1 MQGSVTSLVYLEL
14 FRAVSL
20 VSMLIISTLCYCGNI
35 PANRTNK
42 SMAKEGAGT
51 MENNLEGKRQPGKP
65 RILIVGGVAGGASCA
80 ARARRMSE
88 KAEIVVF
95 ERGPYVSFANCGLPY
110 YVGDV
115 ITDEKDLLIAT
126 PELFRRRFN
135 IEVRLRSEVS
145 SIDREK
151 HEIEVR
157 NGLTGEAYRES
168 YDALVLATGAAP
180 VRPPIPGIDLPGI
193 FSLRTIPDSRQI
205 REQIAERQAKRAVV
219 VGGGFIGLETT
230 ENLVRRG
237 LSVTIV
243 EMLAQVMPPIDP
255 EMAVPIQEH
264 LTANGVSLCLGDGV
278 AGFEQDPKGSTI
290 SVVTKSGGRHVCDMV
305 LLAIGVRPEIA
316 LAKEANLEVGQL
328 GGIRVDDQMHTSDER
343 IWAVGD
349 AVEVRNFVSGEWSLF
364 PLAGVANRQGRIA
377 ADVILGREAKF
388 RGVQGTIVCKAFDI
402 TVAATGMS
410 EKSLN
415 RAKVHAQGQAYEKIY
430 LHPGHH
436 VGYYPGA
443 RPITMKLIFSTE
455 DGKIL
460 GAQAVGEEGVEKRID
475 VIAMAIQKGATVFDL
490 EEAELCYAPQFGAA
504 KDPVN
509 IAGMIAA
516 NALRGDAPVA
526 HWADVRASQKH
537 VLDVR
542 EPQEFDLGHAEGAHN
557 IPLHSLRGRMSE
569 LPHDREILVY
579 CAVGQRSYYASRA
592 LRLNGFS
599 AKNIS
604 GGITNYGAESDGLP
618 SEKPKDTLSPR

>member
-1 MQGSVTSLVYLEL
+1 MG
-14 FRAVSL
+14 
-20 VSMLIISTLCYCGNI
+20 
-35 PANRTNK
+35 
-42 SMAKEGAGT
+42 
-51 MENNLEGKRQPGKP
+51 NNLEEERQPGKP

-88 KAEIVVF
+88 KAEIIVF

-115 ITDEKDLLIAT
+115 ITDEKNLIIAT
-126 PELFRRRFN
+126 PELFKGRFN
-135 IEVRLRSEVS
+135 IEVRLRSEVR

-157 NGLTGEAYRES
+157 NVQTGEVCRES
-168 YDALVLATGAAP
+168 YDALVLGTGAAP

-205 REQIAERQAKRAVV
+205 REQIAERAAKRAVV

-255 EMAVPIQEH
+255 EMAVPIHAH
-264 LTANGVSLCLGDGV
+264 LTANGVSLCLDDGV
-278 AGFEQDPKGSTI
+278 AGFEQGPEGNTI
-290 SVVTKSGGRHVCDMV
+290 SVLTRSGGRYVCDMV
-305 LLAIGVRPEIA
+305 LLAIGVRPEIT
-316 LAKEANLEVGQL
+316 LAKEADLEIGQL

-377 ADVILGREAKF
+377 ADVILGREARF

-415 RAKVHAQGQAYEKIY
+415 RGRLHGQERHYEKIY

-443 RPITMKLIFSTE
+443 KPITMKLIFSTE
-455 DGKIL
+455 DGKVL

-475 VIAMAIQKGATVFDL
+475 VVAVAIQKGATVFDL
-490 EEAELCYAPQFGAA
+490 EEAELCYAPQFGSA

-526 HWADVRASQKH
+526 HWADVRSPQPY

-542 EPQEFDLGHAEGAHN
+542 EPQEFALGHVEGACN
-557 IPLHSLRGRMSE
+557 IPLHSLRGKMSE
-569 LPHDREILVY
+569 LPRDREILVY

-592 LRLNGFS
+592 LRLNGFP

-604 GGITNYGAESDGLP
+604 GGITNYRAESGEPP
-618 SEKPKDTLSPR
+618 SEKPRDTLPPR

>member
-1 MQGSVTSLVYLEL
+1 
-14 FRAVSL
+14 
-20 VSMLIISTLCYCGNI
+20 
-35 PANRTNK
+35 
-42 SMAKEGAGT
+42 MAEEGVDT
-51 MENNLEGKRQPGKP
+51 MENNLEEKRQPGKP

-88 KAEIVVF
+88 KAEIIMF

-115 ITDEKDLLIAT
+115 ITDESDLLIAT
-126 PELFRRRFN
+126 PELFKSRFD
-135 IEVRLRSEVS
+135 IEVRLGSEVR
-145 SIDREK
+145 SIDRKK

-157 NGLTGEAYRES
+157 NRQTGKVYREE
-168 YDALVLATGAAP
+168 YDALVLAPGATP
-180 VRPPIPGIDLPGI
+180 VRPSLYGIDLPGI

-205 REQIAERQAKRAVV
+205 RERIAERKAKRAVV

-243 EMLAQVMPPIDP
+243 EMLAQVMPPVDP

-264 LTANGVSLCLGDGV
+264 LTANGVSLHLGDGV
-278 AGFEQDPKGSTI
+278 AGFEQDHEGNTI
-290 SVVTKSGGRHVCDMV
+290 SVVTRSGGRYICDMV
-305 LLAIGVRPEIA
+305 LLAIGGRPEIT
-316 LAKEANLEVGQL
+316 LAKEADLEIGRL
-328 GGIRVDDQMHTSDER
+328 GGIRVDDQMRTSDER

-349 AVEVRNFVSGEWSLF
+349 AVEVRDFVSGEWSLF
-364 PLAGVANRQGRIA
+364 PLAGVANRQGRTA
-377 ADVILGREAKF
+377 ADVVLGREATF
-388 RGVQGTIVCKAFDI
+388 RGVQGTIVCKVFDI

-415 RAKVHAQGQAYEKIY
+415 RSKLHDQEGHYEKIY

-436 VGYYPGA
+436 VNYYPGA
-443 RPITMKLIFSTE
+443 KPITMKLLFSTK
-455 DGKIL
+455 DGKVL

-475 VIAMAIQKGATVFDL
+475 VIAMAIQQRATVFDL
-490 EEAELCYAPQFGAA
+490 EEAELGYAPQFGAA

-526 HWADVRASQKH
+526 HWADATSSQSY

-542 EPQEFDLGHAEGAHN
+542 EPQEFDLGHVEGATN
-557 IPLHSLRGRMSE
+557 IPLHSLRDRMSE
-569 LPHDREILVY
+569 LPRNREILVY

-604 GGITNYGAESDGLP
+604 GGMKTYRAEGGEP
-618 SEKPKDTLSPR
+618 ASEKPKDKLPPS

>member
-1 MQGSVTSLVYLEL
+1 
-14 FRAVSL
+14 
-20 VSMLIISTLCYCGNI
+20 
-35 PANRTNK
+35 
-42 SMAKEGAGT
+42 
-51 MENNLEGKRQPGKP
+51 MENNLEAKHRCGEP
-65 RILIVGGVAGGASCA
+65 RILVVGGVAGGASCA
-80 ARARRMSE
+80 ARARRISE
-88 KAEIVVF
+88 KAEIIMF

-115 ITDEKDLLIAT
+115 ITDERDLLIAT
-126 PELFRRRFN
+126 PELFKERFN
-135 IEVRLRSEVS
+135 VEVRVRSEVR

-151 HEIEVR
+151 HEIEIR
-157 NGLTGEAYRES
+157 NSETGKVYRER
-168 YDALVLATGAAP
+168 YDALVLAPGAAP
-180 VRPPIPGIDLPGI
+180 VRPPLHGIDLPGI

-205 REQIAERQAKRAVV
+205 REQIAGREAKRAVV
-219 VGGGFIGLETT
+219 VGGGFIGLEMT

-237 LSVTIV
+237 ISVTII

-264 LTANGVSLCLGDGV
+264 LAANGVSLRLGDGV
-278 AGFEQDPKGSTI
+278 AGFEQGSEGNTI
-290 SVVTKSGGRHVCDMV
+290 SVITESGGRYVCEMV
-305 LLAIGVRPEIA
+305 LLAIGVRPETT
-316 LAKEANLEVGQL
+316 LAKDAGLEIGRL
-328 GGIRVDDQMHTSDER
+328 GGIRVDDQMRTSDER

-349 AVEVRNFVSGEWSLF
+349 AVEVRDFVSGEWSLI

-377 ADVILGREAKF
+377 ADVILGREARF
-388 RGVQGTIVCKAFDI
+388 RGVQGTMVCKVFDI

-410 EKSLN
+410 EKILN
-415 RAKVHAQGQAYEKIY
+415 RRKLSGREQHYEKIY

-436 VGYYPGA
+436 VNYYPGA
-443 RPITMKLIFSTE
+443 KPITIKLIFSTE
-455 DGKIL
+455 GGRVL
-460 GAQAVGEEGVEKRID
+460 GAQAVGQEGVEKRID

-526 HWADVRASQKH
+526 HWADVRPSQSY

-542 EPQEFDLGHAEGAHN
+542 EPREFDLGHVEGANN
-557 IPLHSLRGRMSE
+557 IPLHSLRARMSG
-569 LPHDREILVY
+569 LPRDREILVY

-592 LRLNGFS
+592 LRLNGFP
-599 AKNIS
+599 ARNIS
-604 GGITNYGAESDGLP
+604 GGMKTYHTESGDP
-618 SEKPKDTLSPR
+618 ASERSEDTLPTG

>member
-1 MQGSVTSLVYLEL
+1 
-14 FRAVSL
+14 
-20 VSMLIISTLCYCGNI
+20 
-35 PANRTNK
+35 
-42 SMAKEGAGT
+42 
-51 MENNLEGKRQPGKP
+51 MENNLEAKRRPGEP

-88 KAEIVVF
+88 KAEIIIF

-115 ITDEKDLLIAT
+115 ITDERDLLIAT
-126 PELFRRRFN
+126 PGLFKKRFN
-135 IEVRLRSEVS
+135 IEVRVRSEVR
-145 SIDREK
+145 SIDRER

-157 NGLTGEAYRES
+157 NGQSGKAYRER
-168 YDALVLATGAAP
+168 YDALVLAPGAAP
-180 VRPPIPGIDLPGI
+180 IRPPIPGIDLPGV

-205 REQIAERQAKRAVV
+205 REQIAGRKAKRVVV
-219 VGGGFIGLETT
+219 VGGGFIGLEMT

-243 EMLAQVMPPIDP
+243 EMLPQVMPPIDP

-264 LTANGVSLCLGDGV
+264 LIANGVSLCLGDAV
-278 AGFEQDPKGSTI
+278 AGFEEGPRGNTI
-290 SVVTKSGGRHVCDMV
+290 SVITKSGARHVCDMV

-316 LAKEANLEVGQL
+316 LAREAGLEIGRL
-328 GGIRVDDQMHTSDER
+328 GGIRVDDQMRTSDQR

-349 AVEVRNFVSGEWSLF
+349 AVEARDFVIGESSLV
-364 PLAGVANRQGRIA
+364 PLAGIANRQGRLA
-377 ADVILGREAKF
+377 ADVILGREARF
-388 RGVQGTIVCKAFDI
+388 RGVQGAMVCKVFDV

-410 EKSLN
+410 EKSLS
-415 RAKVHAQGQAYEKIY
+415 RSKLSGQERHYEKIY

-436 VGYYPGA
+436 ANYYPGA
-443 RPITMKLIFSTE
+443 KPITMKLIFSTE
-455 DGKIL
+455 DGKVL

-526 HWADVRASQKH
+526 HWADVRPSQSY

-542 EPQEFDLGHAEGAHN
+542 EPHEFALGHVEGAHN
-557 IPLHSLRGRMSE
+557 IPLNSLRDRMGE
-569 LPHDREILVY
+569 LPRDREILTY
-579 CAVGQRSYYASRA
+579 CEVGERSYYASRA
-592 LRLNGFS
+592 LRLNGFP
-599 AKNIS
+599 ARNIS
-604 GGITNYGAESDGLP
+604 GGMKTYRIESAAP
-618 SEKPKDTLSPR
+618 ASEKPEDKSPPG

>member
-1 MQGSVTSLVYLEL
+1 MVKEDVDTMQNSLE
-14 FRAVSL
+14 
-20 VSMLIISTLCYCGNI
+20 
-35 PANRTNK
+35 
-42 SMAKEGAGT
+42 EG
-51 MENNLEGKRQPGKP
+51 RQPGKP

-88 KAEIVVF
+88 KAKIIVF

-115 ITDEKDLLIAT
+115 ISDERDLLIAT

-135 IEVRLRSEVS
+135 IEVRLQSEVR

-157 NGLTGEAYRES
+157 NGETGTVYRES

-193 FSLRTIPDSRQI
+193 FILRTIPDSRQI
-205 REQIAERQAKRAVV
+205 REQIAERKARRAVV
-219 VGGGFIGLETT
+219 VGGGFIGLEMT

-278 AGFEQDPKGSTI
+278 AGFEQDPAGSTI
-290 SVVTKSGGRHVCDMV
+290 SVMTKSGGRYVCDMV

-316 LAKEANLEVGQL
+316 LAKAAGLEIGQL
-328 GGIRVDDQMHTSDER
+328 GGIRVDDQMHTSDET

-349 AVEVRNFVSGEWSLF
+349 AVEARNFVSGDWSLI

-377 ADVILGREAKF
+377 ADVILNREATF
-388 RGVQGTIVCKAFDI
+388 RGVQGTIVCKVFDI

-415 RAKVHAQGQAYEKIY
+415 RGKPGDQEGHYEKIY

-443 RPITMKLIFSTE
+443 KPITMKLIFSTE

-516 NALRGDAPVA
+516 NVLRGYAPVA
-526 HWADVRASQKH
+526 HWADVESSQSYL
-537 VLDVR
+537 LDVR
-542 EPQEFDLGHAEGAHN
+542 EPQEFALDHVEGAVN
-557 IPLHSLRGRMSE
+557 IPLHSLRGKMSE
-569 LPHDREILVY
+569 LPRDKEILVY

-592 LRLNGFS
+592 LRLNGFQ
-599 AKNIS
+599 ARNIS
-604 GGITNYGAESDGLP
+604 GGMMSHCAESSGP
-618 SEKPKDTLSPR
+618 TSEKPG

>member
-1 MQGSVTSLVYLEL
+1 
-14 FRAVSL
+14 
-20 VSMLIISTLCYCGNI
+20 
-35 PANRTNK
+35 
-42 SMAKEGAGT
+42 
-51 MENNLEGKRQPGKP
+51 MENNLEVKRQSGRP

-88 KAEIVVF
+88 KAEIIIF

-115 ITDEKDLLIAT
+115 ITDERDLLIAT
-126 PELFRRRFN
+126 PELFKERFN
-135 IEVRLRSEVS
+135 IEVRLRSEVR

-157 NGLTGEAYRES
+157 NEESGEVYRQK
-168 YDALVLATGAAP
+168 YDALVLAPGAMP
-180 VRPPIPGIDLPGI
+180 VRPPIPGIDLSGI

-205 REQIAERQAKRAVV
+205 REQIAERKAKRAVV
-219 VGGGFIGLETT
+219 VGGGFIGLEMT

-237 LSVTIV
+237 VSVTIV
-243 EMLAQVMPPIDP
+243 EMLEQVMPPIDP
-255 EMAVPIQEH
+255 EMALPIQEH
-264 LTANGVSLCLGDGV
+264 LTANGVSFCLGDGV
-278 AGFEQDPKGSTI
+278 AGFEQGPEGNTI
-290 SVVTKSGGRHVCDMV
+290 SVITRSGARYVCDMV
-305 LLAIGVRPEIA
+305 LLAIGIRPEIT
-316 LAKEANLEVGQL
+316 LAKEAGLEIGRL
-328 GGIRVDDQMHTSDER
+328 GGIRVDDQMRTSDER

-349 AVEVRNFVSGEWSLF
+349 AVEVRDFVSGEWSLF

-377 ADVILGREAKF
+377 ADVILGREGRF
-388 RGVQGTIVCKAFDI
+388 RGVQGTIVCKVFNI

-410 EKSLN
+410 EKSLD
-415 RAKVHAQGQAYEKIY
+415 RRRISGQEQHYEKIY

-436 VGYYPGA
+436 VSYYPGA
-443 RPITMKLIFSTE
+443 KPITMKLIFSRE
-455 DGKIL
+455 DGRIL

-475 VIAMAIQKGATVFDL
+475 VAAMAIQQGATVFDL

-526 HWADVRASQKH
+526 HWADVRPSQSY

-542 EPQEFDLGHAEGAHN
+542 EPQEFDLGHVEGATN
-557 IPLHSLRGRMSE
+557 IPLHALRDSMSG
-569 LPHDREILVY
+569 LPPDREILVY
-579 CAVGQRSYYASRA
+579 CTVGQRSYYASRA
-592 LRLNGFS
+592 LRLNGFP
-599 AKNIS
+599 ARNIS
-604 GGITNYGAESDGLP
+604 GGMKSYHAESGEP
-618 SEKPKDTLSPR
+618 VSGKPEDTLPPG

>member
-1 MQGSVTSLVYLEL
+1 
-14 FRAVSL
+14 
-20 VSMLIISTLCYCGNI
+20 
-35 PANRTNK
+35 
-42 SMAKEGAGT
+42 MAKEWAHT
-51 MENNLEGKRQPGKP
+51 MDNNLEEKRQPGKP

-88 KAEIVVF
+88 KAEIIVF

-115 ITDEKDLLIAT
+115 ITDERDLLIAT

-135 IEVRLRSEVS
+135 IEVRLRSEVR

-157 NGLTGEAYRES
+157 TDQTGELYRES

-205 REQIAERQAKRAVV
+205 REQIAERKAKRAVV

-243 EMLAQVMPPIDP
+243 EMLAQVMPPVDS

-264 LTANGVSLCLGDGV
+264 LTANGVSLSLGDGV
-278 AGFEQDPKGSTI
+278 AGFEQDAKGKTI
-290 SVVTKSGGRHVCDMV
+290 SVITKSGGRYVCDMV

-316 LAKEANLEVGQL
+316 LAKGADLEIGKL

-343 IWAVGD
+343 VWAVGD

-377 ADVILGREAKF
+377 ADVILGRQAEF
-388 RGVQGTIVCKAFDI
+388 RGVQGTIVCKVFDI

-410 EKSLN
+410 ERSLN
-415 RAKVHAQGQAYEKIY
+415 RGKDNGQKGPYEKIY

-443 RPITMKLIFSTE
+443 KPIAMKLIFSTE

-475 VIAMAIQKGATVFDL
+475 VIAAAIQKGATVFDL

-526 HWADVRASQKH
+526 HWTDVPSQQAY

-542 EPQEFDLGHAEGAHN
+542 EPQEFALGHVEGANN
-557 IPLHSLRGRMSE
+557 IPLHSLRDKMSE
-569 LPHDREILVY
+569 LPRDREILVY

-592 LRLNGFS
+592 LRLNGFQ

-604 GGITNYGAESDGLP
+604 GGMMSHRAKGGGIASK
-618 SEKPKDTLSPR
+618 KPE